1 MLGELFIL
9 KSEFE
14 FLKLN
19 GKDDL
24 ANKIQHVSVEIG
36 DGLGFDILSYDLL
49 GNEKKIE
56 VKTTRSD
63 ISRPFYL
70 TRNELEV
77 SSKNPENYYLYRL
90 FDFDSNLNKG
100 KYYVITGD
108 LTDSLTLDA
117 LVFIAY
123 PKPNNSN

>member
-1 MLGELFIL
+1 MISS
-9 KSEFE
+9 KCVT
-14 FLKLN
+14 
-19 GKDDL
+19 D
-24 ANKIQHVSVEIG
+24 EIAMPC
-36 DGLGFDILSYDLL
+36 

-100 KYYVITGD
+100 KYYVIAG
-108 LTDSLTLDA
+108 
-117 LVFIAY
+117 
-123 PKPNNSN
+123 